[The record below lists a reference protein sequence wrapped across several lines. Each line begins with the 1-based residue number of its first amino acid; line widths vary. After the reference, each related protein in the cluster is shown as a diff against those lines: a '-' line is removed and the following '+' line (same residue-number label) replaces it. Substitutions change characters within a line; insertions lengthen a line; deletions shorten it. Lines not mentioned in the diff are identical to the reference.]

1 MESKTPPQVTTGLP
15 AANPADKLR
24 ELQERAQS
32 AIAAQRA
39 RMGQLEVKLTEQLDL
54 IEGAVAEQLS
64 THGDVDYRP
73 SATNEELAA
82 LRRELAETKAAW
94 ALEHQQAASGATA
107 RAQQLDEHQ
116 AKLDVR
122 SEELSA
128 GRRDLE
134 LRQQALD
141 DRATQLNARE
151 RELRHIQDELDAR
164 SQELARQQSQFA
176 FTESGVAQ
184 RESELAANEF
194 ALQAT
199 RQSLGNREAAVQSA
213 EQNLMARE
221 ADLQASQHA
230 IAAREMALQAS
241 QQQLVHDQAG
251 LAQNETSWQADRA
264 AFEVERSRLNEQL
277 ARLTQENLAQGGEV
291 AAQLADARRELAA
304 QQNAWQDELSRFE
317 EERLVLN
324 RNQDAI
330 VRERD
335 ALADQLASFTEQNRA
350 AAAEL
355 ANQLAAAQQQ
365 LASQQAAWNTERQAL
380 AREKDELSAALSSA
394 DERLTASSA
403 QSDVAAERDELQQKF
418 DLVMADMQRLRS
430 RAFELEQELASRPAA
445 EQTDSA
451 ELIGL
456 RAERDTLLSRIATLE
471 QQPVANAEADT
482 SQQITDLQRRFEL
495 AVEDV
500 RDLKKQ
506 NSQLETQLKAAKS
519 VGSPAAGPAGKN
531 WEAVK
536 KQLLASLESES
547 GEATPEQQ
555 KEHTSIANTVRITD
569 EIVATKDRQIAELM
583 AQLAN
588 GGGAD
593 VGEVVVGA
601 PTATDDLTA
610 LVDADA
616 VIQQHRERIAALEH
630 EMEEK
635 LRQTEMALSLERA
648 KIAREQSQL
657 TELRIELEAMRG
669 PNGTGGDA
677 GGGGG
682 APKRRW
688 LSKLGLGDED
698 KK

>member
-1 MESKTPPQVTTGLP
+1 
-15 AANPADKLR
+15 
-24 ELQERAQS
+24 
-32 AIAAQRA
+32 
-39 RMGQLEVKLTEQLDL
+39 MGQLEVKLTEQLDL

-64 THGDVDYRP
+64 THAEGDHGA
-73 SATNEELAA
+73 SEANEELAA
-82 LRRELAETKAAW
+82 LRRELAETNAAW
-94 ALEHQQAASGATA
+94 ALEHQQAASDATN

-122 SEELSA
+122 AEELSV

-151 RELRHIQDELDAR
+151 RELRHVQDELDAR

-176 FTESGVAQ
+176 FTESGFAQ

-199 RQSLGNREAAVQSA
+199 RQSLGNREGRRAIGRAKPDGSRGGIAGVATCDRGARDGLAGFAAANSSTTRP
-213 EQNLMARE
+213 LLLKMKYRGRPIGLRSKSSE
-221 ADLQASQHA
+221 AASMSSSRSLPKRTSPK
-230 IAAREMALQAS
+230 AARLPP
-241 QQQLVHDQAG
+241 
-251 LAQNETSWQADRA
+251 
-264 AFEVERSRLNEQL
+264 
-277 ARLTQENLAQGGEV
+277 
-291 AAQLADARRELAA
+291 QLADARRELAA
-304 QQNAWQDELSRFE
+304 QQNAWQDEQSRFE

-335 ALADQLASFTEQNRA
+335 ALADQLASFTEQDRA

-365 LASQQAAWNTERQAL
+365 LESQQAAWNTERLAL
-380 AREKDELSAALSSA
+380 ARERDELSTALSSA
-394 DERLTASSA
+394 GERLTASNA
-403 QSDVAAERDELQQKF
+403 QSDAAAERDELQQKF

-430 RAFELEQELASRPAA
+430 RAFDLEQELASRPAA

-456 RAERDTLLSRIATLE
+456 RAERDTLLSRIANLE
-471 QQPVANAEADT
+471 QQPVANVDADT

-506 NSQLETQLKAAKS
+506 NSQLEAQIKAAKS
-519 VGSPAAGPAGKN
+519 VHPVAAGPAGKN

-555 KEHTSIANTVRITD
+555 KEHTSIANTVRINRRNRRYQGPANRRAD
-569 EIVATKDRQIAELM
+569 GSAGERRRCGRRRGRRRCADR
-583 AQLAN
+583 
-588 GGGAD
+588 G
-593 VGEVVVGA
+593 
-601 PTATDDLTA
+601 
-610 LVDADA
+610 
-616 VIQQHRERIAALEH
+616 
-630 EMEEK
+630 
-635 LRQTEMALSLERA
+635 
-648 KIAREQSQL
+648 
-657 TELRIELEAMRG
+657 
-669 PNGTGGDA
+669 
-677 GGGGG
+677 
-682 APKRRW
+682 RRF
-688 LSKLGLGDED
+688 
-698 KK
+698 